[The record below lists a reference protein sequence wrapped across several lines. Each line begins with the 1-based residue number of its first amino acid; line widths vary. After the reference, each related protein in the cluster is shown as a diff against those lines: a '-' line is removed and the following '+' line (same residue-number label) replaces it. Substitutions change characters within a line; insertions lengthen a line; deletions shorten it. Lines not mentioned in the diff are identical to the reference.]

1 MVYFYSRS
9 FLFFRL
15 PLDHFPPGKESISG
29 LAHLCVPSTW
39 LCKCSVTISQKQV
52 LRETSEECTTSLS
65 SEEKKKTHLFLIRCA
80 HSSLTGH
87 PCHSCRGSVRSTPG
101 TWFCNSSISFM
112 VSSRSWL
119 CLCCAHDPLRQV
131 LTDSVLDA
139 NGMQRCTQPRWE
151 AQGNCGPVGQSSCVT
166 FGQVSGW
173 EPLEIWSLA
182 VDVQPISVAGPCFS
196 RSQFLYL

>member
-1 MVYFYSRS
+1 MYPAHGSVNVQWLFLKSRFS
-9 FLFFRL
+9 EK
-15 PLDHFPPGKESISG
+15 PVKN
-29 LAHLCVPSTW
+29 VPQAC
-39 LCKCSVTISQKQV
+39 L
-52 LRETSEECTTSLS
+52 LRR
-65 SEEKKKTHLFLIRCA
+65 KKKHLFLIRCA

-112 VSSRSWL
+112 VSSRRRL
-119 CLCCAHDPLRQV
+119 CLCCAHDPLHQV

-151 AQGNCGPVGQSSCVT
+151 AQGNCGPVRQSSCVI